1 MTHQTTDNQATALR
15 RASDRCNIEFL
26 ILTKDEELNLP
37 HTLDAILPWAD
48 RVHIVDSGSTDRT
61 LEIAN
66 DYAARY
72 PGKIDLVH
80 QPWLGYAAQKNWA
93 LDSLDFQSDWI
104 FIVDADEIIL
114 PELRDELLTIAR
126 QDPDRIP
133 EDGFFVNRYFIFLGK
148 RIRHCGYYPSWNLR
162 FFKKG
167 RAHYEDREVH
177 EHMVLHGRE
186 GWLRGHMEHN
196 DRRGLEAY
204 MAKHNRY
211 STLEALEIHDIIRGH
226 DAYSGDVPQSLQP
239 HLFGNAV
246 QRRRW
251 VKRHIYPRLPAKW
264 LFRFLWMYIIRLG
277 ILDGITGFR
286 FCLFISAYEL
296 LIDLKISELLL
307 ADRGIGSAP
316 PESSKPPVT
325 GYAPAKPERARAHFT
340 STVGAAGNPTSSP
353 VPRSVGRGKE
363 DDVGAAKTK
372 SPWTVKQ
379 NIGRVLWA
387 AVEKTLFRWSFHN
400 WYGWRNFLLRIFG
413 AQVHP
418 TARLRR
424 SVHIEIPWNLTL
436 HDYAGVGDGAI
447 LYCLGPVTVGTHATI
462 SQYTHI
468 CAGTHDFGQPTFPLL
483 RPPIVIGAHAWIAAD
498 AFVGPGVTV
507 GEGAILG
514 ARGCA
519 FKDLKPW
526 TIYGGNPAK
535 PLRPRER
542 FDAESEAESD
552 NQPAEPAPIRDEA
565 PVQHAPE
572 ATGQQTAP

>member
-1 MTHQTTDNQATALR
+1 MTQP
-15 RASDRCNIEFL
+15 SDTQPHAEPEAAPAAGDTPRCNIEFL

-37 HTLDAILPWAD
+37 HTLEALMPWAD
-48 RVHIVDSGSTDRT
+48 RVHIVDSGSTDST
-61 LEIAN
+61 I
-66 DYAARY
+66 DTAARFGETY
-72 PGKIDLVH
+72 PGKINVVH

-93 LDSLDFQSDWI
+93 LENLDFQSDWV

-114 PELRDELLTIAR
+114 PELRDELIAIASR
-126 QDPDRIP
+126 DPDRVP

-167 RAHYEDREVH
+167 RAFYEDREVH

-186 GWLRGHMEHN
+186 GWLTGHMEHN

-211 STLEALEIHDIIRGH
+211 STLEAMEIHDIIRGH
-226 DAYSGDVPQSLQP
+226 DAYASDTPQSLQP
-239 HLFGNAV
+239 HLFGDAV

-251 VKRHIYPRLPAKW
+251 VKQNVYPRLPAKW
-264 LFRFLWMYIIRLG
+264 LFRFLWMYIFRLG
-277 ILDGITGFR
+277 ILDGLAGFR

-307 ADRGIGSAP
+307 ADKGIGQAP
-316 PESSKPPVT
+316 PETSASPVG
-325 GYAPAKPERARAHFT
+325 GYSPAKPVRAPKHAASAAARLEA
-340 STVGAAGNPTSSP
+340 AAGNPTSSP
-353 VPRSVGRGKE
+353 VPRAVNAQQE
-363 DDVGAAKTK
+363 DPDVGAAKTQ
-372 SPWTVKQ
+372 SPWTLKQ

-400 WYGWRNFLLRIFG
+400 WYGWRNWLLRIFG
-413 AQVHP
+413 ARVHP

-436 HDYAGVGDGAI
+436 SEYAGVGDEAI

-483 RPPIVIGAHAWIAAD
+483 RPPIVIEAHAWIAAD

-507 GEGAILG
+507 RQGAILG

-519 FKDLKPW
+519 FKDLEPW

-535 PLRPRER
+535 AIRPRER
-542 FDAESEAESD
+542 FDQPTD
-552 NQPAEPAPIRDEA
+552 NGETAAAAPDDAPSTSQAQPA
-565 PVQHAPE
+565 
-572 ATGQQTAP
+572 T